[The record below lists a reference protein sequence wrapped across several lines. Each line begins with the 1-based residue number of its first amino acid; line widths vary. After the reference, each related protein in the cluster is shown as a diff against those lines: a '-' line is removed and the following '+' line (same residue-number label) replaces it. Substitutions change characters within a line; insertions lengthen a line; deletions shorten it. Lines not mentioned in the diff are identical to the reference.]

1 MSLKEKLQQDWKEA
15 LKARNKFKANTISMV
30 KAAILQVEKS
40 GVSEVDD
47 SKVIEI
53 IAKEVKQKRDAIEEF
68 KKANRQDLIDDA
80 QKEIE
85 ILLEYLP
92 QQLEADEILEIVRQ
106 AALEVGAN
114 SMKDMGK
121 LMSAVIPKTKGKA
134 DGKLVNQIVKEY
146 LS

>member
-15 LKARNKFKANTISMV
+15 LKARDKFKANTISMA
-30 KAAILQVEKS
+30 KAAVLQIEKS

-47 SKVIEI
+47 SMVVEI

-106 AALEVGAN
+106 AALQVGAN

-121 LMSAVIPKTKGKA
+121 LMSAVIPKTKGRA